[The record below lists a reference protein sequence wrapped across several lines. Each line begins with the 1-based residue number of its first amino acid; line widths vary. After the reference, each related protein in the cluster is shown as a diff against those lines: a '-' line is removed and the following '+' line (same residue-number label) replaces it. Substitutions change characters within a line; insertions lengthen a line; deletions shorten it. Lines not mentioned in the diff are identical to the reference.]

1 MDMLSKVPLFSG
13 LSPEE
18 LETIERHAVTKRY
31 RKNTVIIEKG
41 DEANS
46 LYLVLEGRVKVYVA
60 DADGKEI
67 ILNEQGPWDHIGE
80 LALLGDSQR
89 TASVVTL
96 EDSNFLV
103 LTKRSFQQCLTDH
116 PGIALNLIGHLA
128 NRVRQ
133 LTEEVTDLALLDVYG
148 RVAKT
153 LTESATEQDGRLV
166 TARLT
171 HQEIA
176 DRVGS
181 SREMVSK
188 ILKDLRT
195 GGYVT
200 VEGKQYVINRKLPDR
215 W

>member
-1 MDMLSKVPLFSG
+1 MVMVNQVPLFAG

-46 LYLVLEGRVKVYVA
+46 LYLILEGRVKVYVA
-60 DADGKEI
+60 DEEGKEI
-67 ILNEQGPWDHIGE
+67 VLNEQGPGDHIGE
-80 LALLGDSQR
+80 LALLGDTLR
-89 TASVVTL
+89 TASVITL
-96 EDSNFLV
+96 EDSVFLV
-103 LTKRSFQQCLTDH
+103 LTKRSFRQCLDDH
-116 PGIALNLIGHLA
+116 PGIALNLLGYLSH
-128 NRVRQ
+128 RVGQ
-133 LTEEVTDLALLDVYG
+133 LTEEVSDLALLDVYG

-153 LTESATEQDGRLV
+153 LIESATEQDGRLV
-166 TARLT
+166 TSRLT

-200 VEGKQYVINRKLPDR
+200 VEGKQYVINRKLPTR

>member
-1 MDMLSKVPLFSG
+1 LLEQVSLFAG
-13 LSPEE
+13 LAPEE
-18 LETIERHAVTKRY
+18 RETIERHAVSKHY

-41 DEANS
+41 DDANS
-46 LYLVLEGRVKVYVA
+46 LYLVLRGRVKVYVA

-67 ILNEQGPWDHIGE
+67 VLNEQGAGQHLGE
-80 LALLGDSQR
+80 LALLGDTQR

-96 EDSNFLV
+96 EDSDFLV
-103 LTKRSFQQCLTDH
+103 LTKRSFQQCLAEH
-116 PGIALNLIGHLA
+116 PGIAFNLIGDL
-128 NRVRQ
+128 VRQ
-133 LTEEVTDLALLDVYG
+133 VCRLTEEVSDLALLDVYG
-148 RVAKT
+148 RIAKT
-153 LTESATEQDGRLV
+153 LTENAGEQDGRLV
-166 TARLT
+166 TTRLT

-195 GGYVT
+195 GGYVS
-200 VEGKQYVINRKLPDR
+200 VDGKQFIIHRKLPEH